1 MRDGFYAHSDFSS
14 RRARVSERESERE
27 RERERE
33 EGLESMLVYPMGLRG
48 GGGGAGGRGE
58 LLRFNVA

>member
-1 MRDGFYAHSDFSS
+1 MAFMRIQTSHQDG
-14 RRARVSERESERE
+14 RACQSERVRARE